1 MLRTGLYTWIL
12 GLTAEALSR
21 SPSLGPSVTRSVTR
35 SITPSVTPSISL
47 VPIVNSGSSDKYVLY
62 LAIPLGF
69 FSCILIVAIAVQ
81 SMMYRRTVRLL
92 SPNVQLIQPGTAAIP
107 PLDLNAVNEQTE
119 QNQEPTFSVANPMN
133 RVQKSGEDDP
143 VAI

>member
-1 MLRTGLYTWIL
+1 MTSSGRMDPVTLRTGLFTWIL

-21 SPSLGPSVTRSVTR
+21 SASASLSASVSPSV
-35 SITPSVTPSISL
+35 SL
-47 VPIVNSGSSDKYVLY
+47 VPNINPESSDKNVLY
-62 LAIPLGF
+62 IAIPLGL

-92 SPNVQLIQPGTAAIP
+92 SPNVQLIQPGTTAIP
-107 PLDLNAVNEQTE
+107 PLDLNAVDQQIIPSTA
-119 QNQEPTFSVANPMN
+119 FSVPNPMN
-133 RVQKSGEDDP
+133 RVQKSGDDDP